1 MNLPPLNGLKTFEV
15 AARLSSFKAA
25 ADELC
30 VTQAAVSRQIRQLE
44 SSMGLELF
52 TRGHRRVEL
61 TDAGHKLYSVCH
73 RAFDDIAAVTRDL
86 RQSQV
91 PAYLNLHSTSSFSR
105 LWLVPKLTKL
115 RQEHPDIH
123 LHLISVEENPQV
135 QEKFDAAV
143 TLGLEESPDYH
154 AQFLFGEDIFPVC
167 TPEFLQQH
175 PEAAT
180 LEGLQELPLLDL
192 DPKYWR
198 ARLWSPV
205 DWRFWL
211 AQFDDAGQADTD
223 RKESRA
229 KEIKPEFYFSHFPM
243 LIDAVLEGVGIGLG
257 WQHLVQD
264 MLDSGRLVR
273 PVAEHY
279 PSPGRGHYF
288 VCRKD
293 LMHRPEMQL
302 LSEWLLNETAV
313 FRGEASSLKRA
324 G

>member
-15 AARLSSFKAA
+15 AARLGSFKAA

-44 SSMGLELF
+44 AAMGLALF
-52 TRGHRRVEL
+52 NRGHRRVEL

-73 RAFDDIAAVTRDL
+73 RAFDDIATVSHEL
-86 RQSQV
+86 QQSQA

-105 LWLVPKLTKL
+105 LWLVPKLTRL

-123 LHLISVEENPQV
+123 LHLISVEENPQLH
-135 QEKFDAAV
+135 EKFDAAV
-143 TLGLEESPDYH
+143 TLGLQESPDYH
-154 AQFLFGEDIFPVC
+154 AQFLFAEDIFPVC

-175 PEAAT
+175 PQAAT
-180 LEGLQELPLLDL
+180 LAGLMTLPLLDL

-211 AQFDDAGQADTD
+211 AQFEHPHSEQGHGAV
-223 RKESRA
+223 
-229 KEIKPEFYFSHFPM
+229 KPEFYFSHFPM

-279 PSPGRGHYF
+279 PAPGRGHYF
-288 VCRKD
+288 VCRKE
-293 LMHRPEMQL
+293 LLQRPQMQL
-302 LSEWLLNETAV
+302 LKDWLVSETKA
-313 FRGEASSLKRA
+313 FRSAA
-324 G
+324 GK

>member
-1 MNLPPLNGLKTFEV
+1 MNLPPLNGLKAFEV

-44 SSMGLELF
+44 ASMGLELF

-61 TDAGHKLYSVCH
+61 TDAGHKLYNVCH
-73 RAFDDIAAVTRDL
+73 RAFDDIAAVSREL
-86 RQSQV
+86 RQSHG

-105 LWLVPKLTKL
+105 LWLVPKLSKL
-115 RQEHPDIH
+115 RREHPDIH
-123 LHLISVEENPQV
+123 LHLISVEENPMV
-135 QEKFDAAV
+135 QDKFDAAV

-154 AQFLFGEDIFPVC
+154 SQFLFGEDIFPVC
-167 TPEFLQQH
+167 TPEFLAQH

-180 LEGLQELPLLDL
+180 LEGLRKLPLLDL
-192 DPKYWR
+192 DPKFWK
-198 ARLWSPV
+198 ARWWSAV

-211 AQFDDAGQADTD
+211 SQFDENTVSVQ
-223 RKESRA
+223 
-229 KEIKPEFYFSHFPM
+229 PEFYFSHFPM
-243 LIDAVLEGVGIGLG
+243 LIDAVLEGVGVGLG

-279 PSPGRGHYF
+279 PAPGRGHYF

-293 LMHRPEMQL
+293 LLHRPEMQI
-302 LSEWLLNETAV
+302 LSEWLVAQTAR
-313 FRGEASSLKRA
+313 FRDTPESLSKVI
-324 G
+324 